1 MDKSISHNF
10 FISHNPQL
18 PHTITQ
24 HPENS
29 APLQATKILSGGGD
43 FLRALEKDL
52 TQATHS
58 IDIQVMSFEADQ
70 AGHQVVDLL
79 SRHPHLQRR
88 LLIDAYST
96 AVVNDTWLA
105 KPFGSTR
112 WKTARKEARQ
122 LWSLFQKAMS
132 NGIDIRF
139 TQPLGP
145 LFLKYPFR
153 NHKKCVLIDHKVSYV
168 GGINITDHN
177 FGWNDL
183 MIRQQV
189 EPLASALQDSFNA
202 DWQAGF
208 LPKALVTDLP
218 NQLPP
223 ELPTDLPKQLT
234 KQSQS
239 SDLTTTKTQPATNP
253 PPAYQQIDP
262 NTELYLLDGLSTKT
276 AYRQLQQTVEQARRV
291 EVFSPYI
298 SYPMLDSVAKV
309 ADHTVWMPEHNNKPL
324 INLLSHLPRYRSLNI
339 QKIPGSPEE
348 MLHAKVMILDEETVL
363 YGSSNFDVVSYLFEK
378 EMVIVRRDKELA
390 NRTLGA
396 LRP

>member
-1 MDKSISHNF
+1 
-10 FISHNPQL
+10 
-18 PHTITQ
+18 
-24 HPENS
+24 
-29 APLQATKILSGGGD
+29 
-43 FLRALEKDL
+43 
-52 TQATHS
+52 
-58 IDIQVMSFEADQ
+58 MSFEADQ

-88 LLIDAYST
+88 ILIDAYST
-96 AVVNDTWLA
+96 VVVNDTWLA

-112 WKTARKEARQ
+112 RKIARKEARQ
-122 LWSLFQKAMS
+122 LWPLLQQAMS

-189 EPLASALQDSFNA
+189 EPLSSALQDSFEA

-208 LPKALVTDLP
+208 LPKPLAKDLP
-218 NQLPP
+218 P
-223 ELPTDLPKQLT
+223 DLPKKLSKAQAFDQQ
-234 KQSQS
+234 KPSP
-239 SDLTTTKTQPATNP
+239 DANTNP

-262 NTELYLLDGLSTKT
+262 STELYLLNGLSTKT
-276 AYRQLQQTVEQARRV
+276 AYRQLQQTVEQAKRV
-291 EVFSPYI
+291 QVFSPYI

-309 ADHTVWMPEHNNKPL
+309 TDHTVWMPEHNNKPL

-348 MLHAKVMILDEETVL
+348 MLHAKVMVLDEETVI

-378 EMVIVRRDKELA
+378 EMVIVRRDAELA
-390 NRTLGA
+390 NRVLGA

>member
-1 MDKSISHNF
+1 
-10 FISHNPQL
+10 
-18 PHTITQ
+18 
-24 HPENS
+24 
-29 APLQATKILSGGGD
+29 
-43 FLRALEKDL
+43 
-52 TQATHS
+52 
-58 IDIQVMSFEADQ
+58 MSYEADQ
-70 AGHQVVDLL
+70 AGQQVVELL
-79 SRHPHLQRR
+79 IRHPHLQRR

-122 LWSLFQKAMS
+122 LWPLLQQAMS

-189 EPLASALQDSFNA
+189 EPLTSALKDSFEA

-208 LPKALVTDLP
+208 LPKLLAKDLP
-218 NQLPP
+218 I
-223 ELPTDLPKQLT
+223 QLT

-291 EVFSPYI
+291 QVFSPYI

-309 ADHTVWMPEHNNKPL
+309 ADHTVWMPEHNNKPVVT
-324 INLLSHLPRYRSLNI
+324 LLSQLPRYRSLNI
-339 QKIPGSPEE
+339 QKIPGTPEE
-348 MLHAKVMILDEETVL
+348 MLHAKVMIFDEETVL

-390 NRTLGA
+390 NRILGA
-396 LRP
+396 LQP

>member
-1 MDKSISHNF
+1 
-10 FISHNPQL
+10 
-18 PHTITQ
+18 
-24 HPENS
+24 
-29 APLQATKILSGGGD
+29 
-43 FLRALEKDL
+43 
-52 TQATHS
+52 
-58 IDIQVMSFEADQ
+58 MSFEADQ
-70 AGHQVVDLL
+70 AGYQVVDLL
-79 SRHPHLQRR
+79 NRHPHLQRR

-96 AVVNDTWLA
+96 VVVNDTWLA

-122 LWSLFQKAMS
+122 LWPLLQQAMS

-153 NHKKCVLIDHKVSYV
+153 NHKKCVLIDHNLSYV

-189 EPLASALQDSFNA
+189 EPLTSALQNSFEA

-218 NQLPP
+218 KKLSKAQAFDQQKPSPDAN
-223 ELPTDLPKQLT
+223 
-234 KQSQS
+234 
-239 SDLTTTKTQPATNP
+239 TNP

-276 AYRQLQQTVEQARRV
+276 AYRQLQQTVEQAKRI

-339 QKIPGSPEE
+339 QKIPGSHED

-363 YGSSNFDVVSYLFEK
+363 YGSSNFDVISYLFEQ
-378 EMVIVRRDKELA
+378 EMVIVRRDAELA
-390 NRTLGA
+390 NRIQGA

>member
-1 MDKSISHNF
+1 
-10 FISHNPQL
+10 
-18 PHTITQ
+18 
-24 HPENS
+24 
-29 APLQATKILSGGGD
+29 
-43 FLRALEKDL
+43 
-52 TQATHS
+52 
-58 IDIQVMSFEADQ
+58 MSYEADQ
-70 AGHQVVDLL
+70 AGQQVLELL
-79 SRHPHLQRR
+79 IRHPHLQRR

-112 WKTARKEARQ
+112 WKTARKEARK
-122 LWSLFQKAMS
+122 LWPLLQQAMS

-189 EPLASALQDSFNA
+189 EPLASALQDSFEA

-208 LPKALVTDLP
+208 LPKPLAK
-218 NQLPP
+218 
-223 ELPTDLPKQLT
+223 DLPKQLT

-239 SDLTTTKTQPATNP
+239 SDLTTTKTQPATKP

-291 EVFSPYI
+291 QVFSPYI

-309 ADHTVWMPEHNNKPL
+309 ADHTVWMPEHNNKPVVT
-324 INLLSHLPRYRSLNI
+324 LLSQLPRYRSLNI
-339 QKIPGSPEE
+339 QKIPGTPEE

-390 NRTLGA
+390 NRILGA
-396 LRP
+396 LQP

>member
-1 MDKSISHNF
+1 
-10 FISHNPQL
+10 
-18 PHTITQ
+18 
-24 HPENS
+24 
-29 APLQATKILSGGGD
+29 
-43 FLRALEKDL
+43 
-52 TQATHS
+52 
-58 IDIQVMSFEADQ
+58 MSYETDQ
-70 AGHQVVDLL
+70 AGQQVVELL
-79 SRHPHLQRR
+79 IRHPHLQRR

-105 KPFGSTR
+105 KPYGSTR
-112 WKTARKEARQ
+112 WKTAREEARQ
-122 LWSLFQKAMS
+122 LWPLLQQAMS

-189 EPLASALQDSFNA
+189 EPLTIALQDSFEA

-208 LPKALVTDLP
+208 LPKSVAK
-218 NQLPP
+218 
-223 ELPTDLPKQLT
+223 DLPKQLHKQLP
-234 KQSQS
+234 KQSQNT
-239 SDLTTTKTQPATNP
+239 DLTTTKTQLATNP

-291 EVFSPYI
+291 QVFSPYI

-309 ADHTVWMPEHNNKPL
+309 ADHTVWMPEHNNKPVVT
-324 INLLSHLPRYRSLNI
+324 LLSQLPRYRSLNI
-339 QKIPGSPEE
+339 QKIPGTPEE

-390 NRTLGA
+390 NRILGA
-396 LRP
+396 LQP

>member
-1 MDKSISHNF
+1 
-10 FISHNPQL
+10 
-18 PHTITQ
+18 
-24 HPENS
+24 
-29 APLQATKILSGGGD
+29 
-43 FLRALEKDL
+43 LRALEKDL
-52 TQATHS
+52 TQASES
-58 IDIQVMSFEADQ
+58 ISLQVMSFEADQ

-79 SRHPHLQRR
+79 NHHPHLQRR

-96 AVVNDTWLA
+96 VVVNDTWLA

-112 WKTARKEARQ
+112 WKTAREEARQ
-122 LWSLFQKAMS
+122 LWPLLQQAMS

-189 EPLASALQDSFNA
+189 EPLASALQDSFEA

-208 LPKALVTDLP
+208 LPKP
-218 NQLPP
+218 
-223 ELPTDLPKQLT
+223 LPTDLPKQLT

-239 SDLTTTKTQPATNP
+239 SDLTTTKTQPTTNPSNRENP

-262 NTELYLLDGLSTKT
+262 STELYLLNGLSTKT
-276 AYRQLQQTVEQARRV
+276 AYRQLQQTVEQAKRV
-291 EVFSPYI
+291 QVFSPYI

-309 ADHTVWMPEHNNKPL
+309 PDHTVWMPEHNNKPL

-348 MLHAKVMILDEETVL
+348 MLHAKVMVLDEETVL

-390 NRTLGA
+390 NRILGA
-396 LRP
+396 IQP

>member
-1 MDKSISHNF
+1 
-10 FISHNPQL
+10 
-18 PHTITQ
+18 
-24 HPENS
+24 
-29 APLQATKILSGGGD
+29 
-43 FLRALEKDL
+43 
-52 TQATHS
+52 
-58 IDIQVMSFEADQ
+58 MSFEADQ
-70 AGHQVVDLL
+70 AGQQVMDLL
-79 SRHPHLQRR
+79 IRHPHLKRR

-122 LWSLFQKAMS
+122 LWPLLQQAMS

-189 EPLASALQDSFNA
+189 EPLASALQDSFEA

-208 LPKALVTDLP
+208 LPKPLAK
-218 NQLPP
+218 
-223 ELPTDLPKQLT
+223 DLPKQLS

-239 SDLTTTKTQPATNP
+239 SDLTTTKTQPATKP
-253 PPAYQQIDP
+253 PPAYKRIDP
-262 NTELYLLDGLSTKT
+262 NTELYLLSGLSTKT
-276 AYRQLQQTVEQARRV
+276 AYRRLQTQIEQARKV

-298 SYPMLDSVAKV
+298 TYPMLDSVAKV
-309 ADHTVWMPEHNNKPL
+309 VDHTVWMPEHNNKAL
-324 INLLSHLPRYRSLNI
+324 VQLTSRLPRYRKLNI
-339 QKIPGSPEE
+339 QTIPGSSEE
-348 MLHAKVMILDEETVL
+348 MLHAKVMILDGETVI
-363 YGSSNFDVVSYLFEK
+363 YGSSNFDLISYLFEQ
-378 EMVIVRRDKELA
+378 ELVIVRRDAGLA
-390 NRTLGA
+390 QKILAA

>member
-1 MDKSISHNF
+1 M
-10 FISHNPQL
+10 
-18 PHTITQ
+18 
-24 HPENS
+24 
-29 APLQATKILSGGGD
+29 LSGGGD

-88 LLIDAYST
+88 LLIDAYSMV
-96 AVVNDTWLA
+96 VVNDTWLA

-122 LWSLFQKAMS
+122 LWSLLQQAMS

-189 EPLASALQDSFNA
+189 EPLASALQDSFEA

-208 LPKALVTDLP
+208 LPKPLAK
-218 NQLPP
+218 
-223 ELPTDLPKQLT
+223 DLPKQLP
-234 KQSQS
+234 KQSQNS
-239 SDLTTTKTQPATNP
+239 SLSATKTQPATNPTRENP
-253 PPAYQQIDP
+253 PPAYQQIDS

-276 AYRQLQQTVEQARRV
+276 AYLQLQQTVEQAKRV

-339 QKIPGSPEE
+339 QKIPGSPED

-363 YGSSNFDVVSYLFEK
+363 YGSSNFDVISYLFEK
-378 EMVIVRRDKELA
+378 EMVIVRRDAELA
-390 NRTLGA
+390 NRIQGA

>member
-1 MDKSISHNF
+1 
-10 FISHNPQL
+10 
-18 PHTITQ
+18 
-24 HPENS
+24 
-29 APLQATKILSGGGD
+29 
-43 FLRALEKDL
+43 
-52 TQATHS
+52 
-58 IDIQVMSFEADQ
+58 MSFEADQ
-70 AGHQVVDLL
+70 AGQQVVDLL
-79 SRHPHLQRR
+79 SHHPHLQRR

-105 KPFGSTR
+105 KPYGSSR

-122 LWSLFQKAMS
+122 LWPLFQQAMS

-189 EPLASALQDSFNA
+189 EPLTSALQDSFEA

-208 LPKALVTDLP
+208 LPKPLAKDLP
-218 NQLPP
+218 TDLPP
-223 ELPTDLPKQLT
+223 ELSTDLPKQLS
-234 KQSQS
+234 KKSQNS
-239 SDLTTTKTQPATNP
+239 ALTTTKTQPATNPSNRENP

-276 AYRQLQQTVEQARRV
+276 AYRQLQQTVEQAKRV

-309 ADHTVWMPEHNNKPL
+309 PDHTVWMPEHNNKPL

-339 QKIPGSPEE
+339 QNIPGSAED
-348 MLHAKVMILDEETVL
+348 MLHAKVMVLDEETVL

-390 NRTLGA
+390 NRILGTLQ
-396 LRP
+396 P